1 MPMMSW
7 KNLNKYKKTLRGGVV
22 VGKRWSKYTRAVST
36 HLIYPLIDKFNQL
49 STAVVKQIDV
59 YLKKTPTFTNKT
71 RINHIK
77 TRTNHIKFRK
87 NDIKLG
93 KNEVIR
99 RLLVLDSYEVSP
111 IHDCFFYL

>member
-1 MPMMSW
+1 V
-7 KNLNKYKKTLRGGVV
+7 LQ
-22 VGKRWSKYTRAVST
+22 ST

-71 RINHIK
+71 RTIHEKTRTIHEK

-87 NDIKLG
+87 NEEELG

-99 RLLVLDSYEVSP
+99 RLLVPDSYEVSP